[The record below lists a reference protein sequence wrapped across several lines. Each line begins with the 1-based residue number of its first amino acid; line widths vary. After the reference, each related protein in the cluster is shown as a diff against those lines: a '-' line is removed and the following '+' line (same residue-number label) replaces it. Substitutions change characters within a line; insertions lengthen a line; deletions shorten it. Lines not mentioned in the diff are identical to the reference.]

1 MTPPESV
8 RVGPYTFTI
17 TVFPEII
24 ETGAYGDTHVS
35 KTAIRYS
42 PDLSPAMERATILH
56 EVLHA
61 TAHSVG
67 IDDTAELNQETWIQ
81 RIDGALLAVLCDNPD
96 LIAYLTAPPA

>member
-1 MTPPESV
+1 MTPPKTI

-17 TVFPEII
+17 KVFPEII

-42 PDLSPAMERATILH
+42 PELSPAMERATILH

-67 IDDTAELNQETWIQ
+67 IDDTVELNQETLIQ
-81 RIDGALLAVLCDNPD
+81 RIDGALLAVLRDNPD
-96 LIAYLTAPPA
+96 LLTYLTEPLA